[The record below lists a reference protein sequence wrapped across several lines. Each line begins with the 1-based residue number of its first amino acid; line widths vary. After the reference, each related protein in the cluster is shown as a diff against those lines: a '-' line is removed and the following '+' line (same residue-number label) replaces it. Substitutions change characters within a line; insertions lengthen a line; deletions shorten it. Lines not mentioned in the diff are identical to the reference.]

1 MRVRIEGDSL
11 PAKTI
16 RAYLDKHGAAVTDG
30 LSDLTVVIEQTAR
43 VELGTSHVELDTI
56 PCPLEAA
63 LLKHLSRLVNASIV
77 VYMERTGTVTT
88 DNRVIVRIP
97 LDPRIERDAEIA
109 VFRGVA
115 EFLGRSAELAPTP
128 PKDPWCRTI
137 AARFNS
143 LARAMTAIALTAIA
157 LIVAMSLAAFGRP
170 QDAEKPDD
178 PKPISIEDR
187 EAVKD
192 LQIKAQDAAIREK
205 SAEAMRAEA
214 ELEIE
219 HAQRDL
225 ESVNAQIRAKTEE
238 LTKKY
243 APSGKWEITPVF
255 GWTKKGATR

>member
-1 MRVRIEGDSL
+1 MRVRIEGNSL

-16 RAYLDKHGAAVTDG
+16 RAYLEKHGAAVTEG
-30 LSDLTVVIEQTAR
+30 LADLTVVIEQTAR

-56 PCPLEAA
+56 PCPLETA
-63 LLKHLSRLVNASIV
+63 LLKHLSRLVNASII

-88 DNRVIVRIP
+88 DNRVVVRIP

-115 EFLGRSAELAPTP
+115 EFLGRSAEPAPTP
-128 PKDPWCRTI
+128 APPKEPWYRTV
-137 AARFNS
+137 AARFNP
-143 LARAMTAIALTAIA
+143 LATMMGAIA
-157 LIVAMSLAAFGRP
+157 LIVAIFITLAVFGRA
-170 QDAEKPDD
+170 QSADAPDD

-187 EAVKD
+187 ETVKD

-205 SAEAMRAEA
+205 SAEAIRAQA

-225 ESVNAQIRAKTEE
+225 DSVNAQIRAKTEE

-243 APSGKWEITPVF
+243 APSGKWEITPLF
-255 GWTKKGATR
+255 GWTKKGAAP